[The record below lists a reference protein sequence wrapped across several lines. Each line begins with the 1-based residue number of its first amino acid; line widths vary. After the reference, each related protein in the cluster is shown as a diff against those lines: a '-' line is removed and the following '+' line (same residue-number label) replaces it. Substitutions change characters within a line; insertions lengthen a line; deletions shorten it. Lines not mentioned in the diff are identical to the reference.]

1 MSQAETGKRI
11 AFGAAGS
18 DAQMGAAGGDGLNG
32 VLQSGRA
39 PLFKRSLRQLVE
51 SVRFI
56 FSGLRDEDELSGRIR
71 AEQITA
77 IVRFTP
83 YITAWNVFS
92 AAVIISLNIGVAPNF
107 LLLPWAGLMALMI
120 GRGVAGWQRS
130 RKRVFLSVSRRGILA
145 SAFQAA
151 MLGIMWC
158 LALIMTSIYGTQ
170 DSLILVACLIT
181 GLICAGGFVLATV
194 PLAGLAWVLTLW
206 SGSTLL
212 IFHIDQGP
220 LLELASLLSAYSL
233 MVVICVLAV
242 SRLFV
247 LRIMSEQ
254 ELEHRGQ
261 VIGLLLNEF
270 EESASDWLWE
280 TDSTGVLKRTS
291 SRFCEVCGRLPDELQ
306 GRALIEVLQTRA
318 EPDDGWDAVRDAML
332 ERQAFRNLPVL
343 AEVNGERR
351 WWSLTGRPYFGA
363 GYSFTGY
370 RGVGSD
376 ITEARRAHD
385 LVKYLAEHDPL
396 TGVGNRNWLLGRAG
410 ECLEK
415 ALSDGSNVSLLMVD
429 LDNFKAINDMRGHPV
444 GDEIL
449 NLVAQRFKEVCRNRA
464 DLARIGGDEFAILH
478 RGETRE
484 KTEALAIEL
493 IGCLKAPLLTD
504 SGSYTVGAT
513 VGIACAPRQAET
525 IDDLMRCADIALYKA
540 KRNGRG
546 QALFFEA
553 EMDREQRERREM
565 EAALRR
571 AVERDG
577 LTLAFQP
584 IVSARNGEIQSCEA
598 LLRWEDPFLG
608 AISPAVF
615 VPVAEEAGLIIPIG
629 VWVLRE
635 ACKRAVASAHEIS
648 VSVNLSPLQF
658 AAAGLVDAVR
668 GALEESG
675 LPARRLI
682 LEITESVLIQD
693 AGSTAEILGQLKAL
707 GVRIALDDFGTGY
720 SSLSYLRHYHFDKI
734 KIDKSFV
741 SELGNGGESVAIISA
756 VIILARSLE
765 MEVTAEG
772 VETEAQADT
781 LRLMGCDTL
790 QGFYFGKPVQTYPDT
805 LVPRPDYGTMREG
818 TRKVLTQ

>member
-11 AFGAAGS
+11 TFEAAGS
-18 DAQMGAAGGDGLNG
+18 DAQIGAAGGEFSNSAP
-32 VLQSGRA
+32 QSGRSA
-39 PLFKRSLRQLVE
+39 LLARPLLQLVE
-51 SVRFI
+51 SVRFV
-56 FSGLRDEDELSGRIR
+56 FSGLRDENDLSGRVR
-71 AEQITA
+71 AEQISA

-92 AAVIISLNIGVAPNF
+92 AAVIVSLNAGVAPNY
-107 LLLPWAGLMALMI
+107 LLLPWAVVMTCMI
-120 GRGVAGWQRS
+120 GRGLAGWRRS

-158 LALIMTSIYGTQ
+158 LALIMTSRYGTQ

-206 SGSTLL
+206 SGATLL
-212 IFHIDQGP
+212 ILHIEQGP
-220 LLELASLLSAYSL
+220 VLELASLLSAYSL

-280 TDSTGVLKRTS
+280 TDSAGSLKRTS
-291 SRFCEVCGRLPDELQ
+291 ARFCEVSGRPPEELQ
-306 GRALIEVLQTRA
+306 GRALIEVLQSRA
-318 EPDDGWDAVRDAML
+318 EPGDGWDAVGEVMNARQPFRDM
-332 ERQAFRNLPVL
+332 PVL
-343 AEVNGERR
+343 AVVNGERR
-351 WWSLTGRPYFGA
+351 WWSLTGRPYFDSG
-363 GYSFTGY
+363 GSFTGY

-385 LVKYLAEHDPL
+385 LVKYLAEHDAL

-410 ECLEK
+410 ECLEN
-415 ALSDGSNVSLLMVD
+415 ALADGSNVSLLMVD

-484 KTEALAIEL
+484 KTEVLAGEL

-571 AVERDG
+571 AVERGG

-608 AISPAVF
+608 GISPAVF
-615 VPVAEEAGLIIPIG
+615 IPVAEEAGLIIPIG
-629 VWVLRE
+629 EWVLRE
-635 ACKRAVASAHEIS
+635 ACKRAVASTHEIS

-675 LPARRLI
+675 LPTRRLI

-693 AGSTAEILGQLKAL
+693 AGSTAEILGQLKGL

-790 QGFYFGKPVQTYPDT
+790 QGYYFGKPVMTYPDT

-818 TRKVLTQ
+818 TRKVITH